1 MYKKIAGT
9 FGIKV
14 ITAIFN
20 LAIIV
25 LLSRTI
31 GAAGKGQAS
40 LIVASMAMV
49 LLFCN
54 MIGGASLIYFV
65 PRYSTFLLFLFS
77 NLWSIIVAL
86 LGLGFMYLF
95 PDLPQELIVH
105 VIGLSL
111 LNSFLATNLS
121 ILLGKEKIMTN
132 NYIALL
138 QTLLTFIVVCVLTL
152 GMNNL
157 EVYSYI
163 YALYIAM
170 GVCLAVSFV
179 FIVPYFTNFS
189 FTNSKNLLVEL
200 ARLGVTNQ
208 SAHVIQFLTFRLNYY
223 LLAVYSGDATVG
235 VYSNGVSL
243 IESLLLISNSFAAV
257 LYPKVANSTDIQ
269 HSRSITVQM
278 TKLSVIICLMALIPL
293 LLLPTQFWVWL
304 FGSEFNGVREVI
316 WVLAP
321 GIVFYNIVLIIGHY
335 FSGSGKYKYNLLAYG
350 SGLVIALIMS
360 LFVLPNYGIYQ
371 AAVISTCSYLVISM
385 VIMYVFAKEANL
397 KLWQLL
403 PSKSDFVWI
412 KNQVQNYLK

>member
-1 MYKKIAGT
+1 MYKKIAST

-14 ITAIFN
+14 ITAVFN
-20 LAIIV
+20 LAIVI

-65 PRYSTFLLFLFS
+65 PRYSTFLLFVFS
-77 NLWSIIVAL
+77 NIWSVIIAV

-138 QTLLTFIVVCVLTL
+138 QTLLTFIVVCVLTV
-152 GMNNL
+152 GMNNV

-170 GVCLAVSFV
+170 GVCLALSFV
-179 FIVPYFTNFS
+179 FIVPYFTSFS
-189 FTNSKNLLVEL
+189 FTNSKGLLIDL
-200 ARLGVTNQ
+200 AKLGVTNQ
-208 SAHVIQFLTFRLNYY
+208 SSHVIQFLTFRLNYY
-223 LLAVYSGDATVG
+223 LLAMYSGDATVG

-257 LYPKVANSTDIQ
+257 LYPKVANSTDRE

-278 TKLSVIICLMALIPL
+278 TKLSVIICIVALIPL

-304 FGSEFNGVREVI
+304 FGSEFNGVRAVI

-335 FSGSGKYKYNLLAYG
+335 FSGSGKYTYNLLAYG

-371 AAVISTCSYLVISM
+371 AAGISTCSYLVISV
-385 VIMYVFAKEANL
+385 VIMVVFAKEANL

-403 PSKSDFVWI
+403 PSKTDFVWI

>member
-20 LAIIV
+20 LAIVV

-65 PRYSTFLLFLFS
+65 PRYSTFLLFVFS

-86 LGLGFMYLF
+86 LGLCFIYLF
-95 PDLPQELIVH
+95 PDLPHELIIH

-121 ILLGKEKIMTN
+121 ILMGKEKIMTN

-170 GVCLAVSFV
+170 AVCLAVSFV

-189 FTNSKNLLVEL
+189 FSNSKFIIFKL
-200 ARLGVTNQ
+200 AKLGITNQ

-223 LLAVYSGDATVG
+223 LLAMYSGDATVG

-257 LYPKVANSTDIQ
+257 LYPKVSNSTDIL

-278 TKLSVIICLMALIPL
+278 TKLSVIICIMALIPL

-304 FGSEFNGVREVI
+304 FGSEFNGVKEVI
-316 WVLAP
+316 LVLAP

-350 SGLVIALIMS
+350 SGLIIALIMS

-371 AAVISTCSYLVISM
+371 AAAISTCSYLVISV
-385 VIMYVFAKEANL
+385 VIMHVFAKQANL
-397 KLWQLL
+397 KLWQML
-403 PSKSDFVWI
+403 PSKTDFVWI
-412 KNQVQNYLK
+412 KTQISNYLK